1 MYDIRGIVS
10 QTLTPQI
17 VFLIGKIFGRKL
29 VDSQNYHC
37 LVARDARESGLDLT
51 RALIMGL
58 NSSGVNVKNIGMVP
72 TPVLYFATHYSDTSS
87 GIILTGSHNPPE
99 YNGLKLV
106 LNKSPFWGEQIQN
119 LYRDILSVS
128 GLSDKYS
135 DGSVVESPEDESL
148 TSSYVDYVK
157 KNIVLSRPLKIAVDA
172 GNGIAGP
179 IATEIYEAL
188 GCNVKKLF
196 CEPKGDFPNHHPDP
210 AEPKNLSD
218 LIKTVR
224 NENLDVG
231 IAFDGDGDRL
241 GLVSSSGKI
250 IWPDQQ
256 MMLFSGE
263 VLKKLPGAKIIF
275 DVKCS
280 RHLGQ
285 WISKLGGKPLMWKTG
300 HSHMKTKLKEVEA
313 CLAGEMSG
321 HIFFNDEWF
330 GFDDAIYAGARLL
343 RILSRES
350 DPTKILES
358 LPESIS
364 TPELK
369 AELGALNP
377 DHIIRKLSSNSIFKE
392 AKTKIY
398 IDGVRVEYEDGFG
411 LVRPSNTTP
420 MLVFRFEADNME
432 AMNRIQNE
440 FRFEIYRITKNL
452 QLPF

>member
-1 MYDIRGIVS
+1 MKISSSIFRMYDIRGIVS

-179 IATEIYEAL
+179 IATEI
-188 GCNVKKLF
+188 
-196 CEPKGDFPNHHPDP
+196 
-210 AEPKNLSD
+210 
-218 LIKTVR
+218 
-224 NENLDVG
+224 
-231 IAFDGDGDRL
+231 
-241 GLVSSSGKI
+241 
-250 IWPDQQ
+250 
-256 MMLFSGE
+256 
-263 VLKKLPGAKIIF
+263 
-275 DVKCS
+275 
-280 RHLGQ
+280 
-285 WISKLGGKPLMWKTG
+285 
-300 HSHMKTKLKEVEA
+300 
-313 CLAGEMSG
+313 
-321 HIFFNDEWF
+321 
-330 GFDDAIYAGARLL
+330 
-343 RILSRES
+343 
-350 DPTKILES
+350 
-358 LPESIS
+358 
-364 TPELK
+364 
-369 AELGALNP
+369 
-377 DHIIRKLSSNSIFKE
+377 
-392 AKTKIY
+392 
-398 IDGVRVEYEDGFG
+398 
-411 LVRPSNTTP
+411 
-420 MLVFRFEADNME
+420 
-432 AMNRIQNE
+432 
-440 FRFEIYRITKNL
+440 
-452 QLPF
+452 